1 MSYADNPYRSPEFTI
16 AGLAPA
22 NERADFIR
30 KTYSHLIAAIFL
42 FVGLEALL
50 LSLPGIDRLAFMAVQ
65 GYGWL
70 IVLGAFMA
78 VSWLAEHWAR
88 SAASPATQYAGL
100 TLYVV
105 AEAVIFVPLLYFAST
120 FSPDIIPTAGIATL
134 VVFGGLTAIVLL
146 SGHDFSYLRTALYLG
161 GFIALGLIVASILVG
176 FSLGVLFTTAMIAL
190 ASGYILY
197 HTSNVLHHYRL
208 DQHVAAS
215 LALFASVALLFWYIV
230 QLVMRFTSRD

>member
-42 FVGLEALL
+42 EALL
-50 LSLPGIDRLAFMAVQ
+50 LSLPGVDKLAFLAVE
-65 GYGWL
+65 GWNWL
-70 IVLGAFMA
+70 IVLGAFMG

-88 SAASPATQYAGL
+88 SAVSPAMQYAGL

-120 FSPDIIPTAGIATL
+120 FGPDIIPTAGIATL
-134 VVFGGLTAIVLL
+134 IVFGGLTAIVLL

-230 QLVMRFTSRD
+230 QLVMSSRD